1 MATLLLYGYGALASA
16 ASVLLVARGR
26 SRGLS
31 NGAVAWMVA
40 GHVVAAVLLLVGVIA
55 WLFNGYAGGEYGDDW
70 NTLGL
75 AIPALLAGAALSL
88 AAWLPVLRRR

>member
-1 MATLLLYGYGALASA
+1 MATLVLCAYGALACA
-16 ASVLLVARGR
+16 AGVMLVARGR

-31 NGAVAWMVA
+31 GAAIAWMVA
-40 GHVVAAVLLLVGVIA
+40 GHVVAAVLVLVGVVA
-55 WLFNGYAGGEYGDDW
+55 WLFDDYAGGEYGEHW

-75 AIPALLAGAALSL
+75 AIPALVAGVALSL

>member
-1 MATLLLYGYGALASA
+1 MATLLLYAYGAIAAA
-16 ASVLLVARGR
+16 ASVVLVARGR

-31 NGAVAWMVA
+31 NRAVAWMVA
-40 GHVVAAVLLLVGVIA
+40 GHVVAAVLLLVGAIA
-55 WLFNGYAGGEYGDDW
+55 WLFNGYAGGEYGDEW